1 MCMAQSQEQGTC
13 STNGS
18 YHLSFI
24 QHVTNTYHLE
34 SKSGEMEQFF
44 VVGGV

>member
-1 MCMAQSQEQGTC
+1 MCMAQFQEQGTC

-24 QHVTNTYHLE
+24 QYVTNTYHPE
-34 SKSGEMEQFF
+34 SKSGETEQFF
-44 VVGGV
+44 VGGGG